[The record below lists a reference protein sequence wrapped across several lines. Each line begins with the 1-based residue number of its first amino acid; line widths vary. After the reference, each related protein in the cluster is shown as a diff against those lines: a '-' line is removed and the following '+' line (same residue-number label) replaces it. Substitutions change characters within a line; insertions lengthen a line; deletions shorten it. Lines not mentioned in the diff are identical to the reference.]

1 MGKESLTS
9 YSSFL
14 AISASTSRQQN
25 PNWGTQAM
33 QSSGVSL
40 PGYRAG
46 LRMARA
52 EFGAVAQVENTQH
65 KGEEKQ
71 RSRWSRRDRQTKRNP
86 VRWRV

>member
-71 RSRWSRRDRQTKRNP
+71 RSR
-86 VRWRV
+86 